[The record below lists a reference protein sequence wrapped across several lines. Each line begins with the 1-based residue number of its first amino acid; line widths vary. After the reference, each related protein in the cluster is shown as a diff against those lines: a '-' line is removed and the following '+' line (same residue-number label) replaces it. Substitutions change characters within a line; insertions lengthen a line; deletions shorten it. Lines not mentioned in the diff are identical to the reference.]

1 MGYMI
6 EGGGSKTMSKAKYWL
21 TDYTEDAKKLL
32 AMLTASIVDYLEM
45 QVKAGAQLLQ
55 IFESSAEHLS
65 KEDFLNWCVP
75 YIKKINDKLKQRLTE
90 QGIPL
95 VPMVNILKVTSKIIN
110 NTNITFLFSDIIRQ
124 RCWSFVGRTS

>member
-21 TDYTEDAKKLL
+21 TDYTEDATKLL

-75 YIKKINDKLKQRLTE
+75 YIKEINDKLKQRLTE

-95 VPMVNILKVTSKIIN
+95 VPMVNI
-110 NTNITFLFSDIIRQ
+110 
-124 RCWSFVGRTS
+124 